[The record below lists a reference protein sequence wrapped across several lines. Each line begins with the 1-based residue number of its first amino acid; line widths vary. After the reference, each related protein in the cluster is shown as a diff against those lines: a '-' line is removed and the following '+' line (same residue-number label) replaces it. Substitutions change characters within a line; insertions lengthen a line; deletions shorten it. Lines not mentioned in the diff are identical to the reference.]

1 MGIIGL
7 GCVRGLA
14 RKSPTESKEAQ
25 FNAFRLIW
33 SGAKDMRL
41 ELDDYRDSATK
52 GTVDFL
58 YRLSDLVKGRSFLHV
73 NAVRYGG
80 GMAEILRRLVP
91 MLSSLGV
98 EARWEVLAGD

>member
-1 MGIIGL
+1 
-7 GCVRGLA
+7 
-14 RKSPTESKEAQ
+14 
-25 FNAFRLIW
+25 
-33 SGAKDMRL
+33 MRQ

-58 YRLSDLVKGRSFLHV
+58 YRLSDLVKGRSFVHV

-91 MLSSLGV
+91 MLTSLGV
-98 EARWEVLAGD
+98 EARWEVLTGDQQFFDVTKRIGNALQGQELSWSTTMNLRG